1 MTIDEIKAKLIGAD
15 EEGADRA
22 GIYDE
27 VLSEVA
33 AQIERADA
41 AEAKIS
47 EVMSRVAELEASN
60 MKLLDKIRYVEA
72 EEQVET
78 PEETEDEVMTI
89 EELFEED

>member
-1 MTIDEIKAKLIGAD
+1 MTFDEIKAKLVGAD

-33 AQIERADA
+33 AQIQRADE

-72 EEQVET
+72 DEQVET
-78 PEETEDEVMTI
+78 PEETEEVMTI
-89 EELFEED
+89 EELFEEE

>member
-33 AQIERADA
+33 AQIQRADE
-41 AEAKIS
+41 AEAKVS

-72 EEQVET
+72 DEQVET
-78 PEETEDEVMTI
+78 PEETEEVMTI
-89 EELFEED
+89 EELFEEE

>member
-33 AQIERADA
+33 AQIQRADE

-78 PEETEDEVMTI
+78 PEETEEVMTI
-89 EELFEED
+89 DELFEEE